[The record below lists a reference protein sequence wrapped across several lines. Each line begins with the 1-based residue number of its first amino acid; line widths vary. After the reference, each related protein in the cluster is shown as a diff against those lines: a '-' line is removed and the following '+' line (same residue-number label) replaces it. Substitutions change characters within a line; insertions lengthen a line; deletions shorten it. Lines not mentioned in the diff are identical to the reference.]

1 MFKAL
6 ALSSMISLSASFA
19 CGSINP
25 VEITPYSGIA
35 PKETAPPTTIGIK
48 EVVLAET
55 PTTTTT
61 IPEPVK
67 EVAIL
72 TPIPMA
78 PLPGP
83 NYGAIMVALRQASPQ
98 DLIAYLW
105 KDTPHVKLMLA
116 IASRESGFNCAIK
129 NPHSSATGLFQTIGG
144 HKALAASMGLS
155 WTNIAGPDCLDD
167 ALLAFQ
173 LYNHGKGL
181 SNWNPL
187 PRV

>member
-1 MFKAL
+1 MQKAL
-6 ALSSMISLSASFA
+6 LLFIACLGTACLPAISAQAEDVVDPISMR
-19 CGSINP
+19 
-25 VEITPYSGIA
+25 
-35 PKETAPPTTIGIK
+35 
-48 EVVLAET
+48 EVVLAEI

-61 IPEPVK
+61 IAPVA
-67 EVAIL
+67 E
-72 TPIPMA
+72 TPMPADVPFA

-83 NYGAIMVALRQASPQ
+83 NYAGIITALRQASPQ

-129 NPHSSATGLFQTIGG
+129 NPGSSATGLFQTIAG

-155 WTNIAGPDCLDD
+155 WANISGPDCLDD

-181 SNWNPL
+181 GNWNPL